1 MRFAIDW
8 QDARLRA
15 VRDLAPDIR
24 LFEIEPAISART
36 AAPGSHISVTVAID
50 GRTDTRC
57 YSLIG
62 DAADGLYRIAVK
74 RLPES
79 RGGSAYMW
87 TLEPGARLRIS
98 APQNLFELALDRPD
112 YLLIAGGIGIT
123 PIHGMALALAARG
136 ARLRL
141 LYACRKRAEL
151 AFADEL
157 GDRLGDRLETFVDEE
172 GQRMDLAA
180 AIAGLA
186 PDGELYLC
194 GPIGLMEAVRRQW
207 REAGRPME
215 RLRFESFGNSGRYA
229 PESFTVHI
237 PRLGKS
243 VTVPENRS
251 MLDALEAAGVE
262 LLSDCRRG
270 ECGLCAVDIL
280 GVEGEVDHRDVFFSE
295 QQQAENH
302 RLCACV
308 SRVASVGGGVGRG
321 GAITIDTARRD

>member
-24 LFEIEPAISART
+24 LFEIEPTTPAKT
-36 AAPGSHISVTVAID
+36 PAPGSHISVTVVID

-57 YSLIG
+57 YSLIA

-87 TLEPGARLRIS
+87 TLETGARLRIS
-98 APQNLFELALDRPD
+98 EPQNLFELALDRPD

-123 PIHGMALALAARG
+123 PIHGMATALAALG

-141 LYACRKRAEL
+141 LYACRRRSEL

-157 GDRLGDRLETFVDEE
+157 RARLGDRLETFIDEE

-180 AIAGLA
+180 AIDALA

-194 GPIGLMEAVRRQW
+194 GPIGLMEAVRRLW
-207 REAGRPME
+207 RERGRPIE
-215 RLRFESFGNSGRYA
+215 RLRFESFGNSGRHA
-229 PESFTVHI
+229 PEAFTVSI
-237 PRLGKS
+237 PRLGKT
-243 VTVPENRS
+243 VTVAENRS

-280 GVEGEVDHRDVFFSE
+280 AVDGEVDHRDVFFSE
-295 QQQAENH
+295 SQKAESH
-302 RLCACV
+302 RMCACV
-308 SRVASVGGGVGRG
+308 SRAVGGG
-321 GAITIDTARRD
+321 ITIDTARRD

>member
-1 MRFAIDW
+1 MRFAIEW

-15 VRDLAPDIR
+15 TRDLAADIR
-24 LFEIEPAISART
+24 LFEIEPANPAKPP
-36 AAPGSHISVTVAID
+36 APGSHISVTVTID

-62 DAADGLYRIAVK
+62 AAEDGAYRIAVK
-74 RLPES
+74 RLKES

-87 TLEPGARLRIS
+87 SLAPGARLRIS
-98 APQNLFELALDRPD
+98 EPQNLFELTLGRPD
-112 YLLIAGGIGIT
+112 YLLIAGGIGVT
-123 PIHGMALALAARG
+123 PIHGMAMTLAARG
-136 ARLRL
+136 AKLRM
-141 LYACRKRAEL
+141 LYACRQRAEL

-157 GDRLGDRLETFVDEE
+157 RERLGDRLETYVDEE
-172 GQRMDLAA
+172 GRRMDLAA
-180 AIAGLA
+180 AIDGLD

-207 REAGRPME
+207 RQSGRPME
-215 RLRFESFGNSGRYA
+215 RLRFESFGNSGRFA
-229 PESFTVHI
+229 PEPFTVRI
-237 PRLGKS
+237 PRLGKTI
-243 VTVPENRS
+243 TVPDNRS

-280 GVEGEVDHRDVFFSE
+280 AVEGEVDHRDVFFSDG
-295 QQQAENH
+295 QKAQNH

-308 SRVASVGGGVGRG
+308 SRVAGGGV
-321 GAITIDTARRD
+321 TIDTARRD

>member
-8 QDARLRA
+8 QDARLCA

-24 LFEIEPAISART
+24 LFEIEPGNPART
-36 AAPGSHISVTVAID
+36 PAPGSHIGVTVAID
-50 GRTDTRC
+50 GQTDTRC

-62 DAADGLYRIAVK
+62 DAGDGLYRIAVK

-98 APQNLFELALDRPD
+98 EPQNLFELALDRPD

-123 PIHGMALALAARG
+123 PIHGMALALAKRG
-136 ARLRL
+136 APMRL
-141 LYACRKRAEL
+141 LYACRRRSEL

-157 GDRLGDRLETFVDEE
+157 RDRLGDRLSTFVDEE

-180 AIAGLA
+180 AIDALA

-207 REAGRPME
+207 RDRGRPME

-229 PESFTVHI
+229 PEPFTVHI
-237 PRLGKS
+237 PRLGKT

-280 GVEGEVDHRDVFFSE
+280 AVDGEVDHRDVFLSE
-295 QQQAENH
+295 DQKAENH
-302 RLCACV
+302 RMCACV
-308 SRVASVGGGVGRG
+308 SRAVGGG
-321 GAITIDTARRD
+321 ITIDTARRD